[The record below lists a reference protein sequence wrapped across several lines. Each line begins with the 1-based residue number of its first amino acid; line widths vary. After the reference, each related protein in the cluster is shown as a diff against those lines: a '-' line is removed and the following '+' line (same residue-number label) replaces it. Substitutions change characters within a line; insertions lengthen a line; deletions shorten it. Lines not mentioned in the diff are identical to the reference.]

1 MKNLALP
8 LSMIILVLGGCG
20 EPSPESKAAMK
31 EIRMQRMA
39 REFVSSGLK
48 DPDSAEFRNQQGMCG
63 EVNSKNSF
71 GAFTGYQR
79 FIAGNKD
86 LVVLQRDSRL
96 RPEEFSQLWLKFC
109 KD

>member
-1 MKNLALP
+1 MKRIAVPVALITTV
-8 LSMIILVLGGCG
+8 LSGCG
-20 EPSPESKAAMK
+20 EPSEESKAAMQ

-48 DPDSAEFRNQQGMCG
+48 DPENAQFRNQRGMCG

-71 GAFTGYQR
+71 GAFTGFQG
-79 FIAGNKD
+79 FIAGSKE

-96 RPEEFSQLWLKFC
+96 KPEEFSQLWSKFC
-109 KD
+109 SG